1 MDLTKDKYK
10 QPEDSCEGQGGKLGV
25 DEVATKGGNMN
36 TSKNKT
42 EEGTEKVQ
50 GTATESE
57 EGTEKVQGTA
67 TESEEGSEDVQGTAT
82 ESEEGSEEKVT
93 DTDDDIDW
101 GDWDYVPDESCDPYY
116 CPQSQPCFCIRGVS
130 YTPPGWVRKYKK

>member
-1 MDLTKDKYK
+1 MPFVGTHGSLVKLIRLYWTEGKSVQLHVRVVVGRSSGYVSCIYRMDLTKDKYK

-50 GTATESE
+50 GAPTESE

-67 TESEEGSEDVQGTAT
+67 TESEEGSEVVQGTAT
-82 ESEEGSEEKVT
+82 ESEEGSEV
-93 DTDDDIDW
+93 
-101 GDWDYVPDESCDPYY
+101 V
-116 CPQSQPCFCIRGVS
+116 
-130 YTPPGWVRKYKK
+130 